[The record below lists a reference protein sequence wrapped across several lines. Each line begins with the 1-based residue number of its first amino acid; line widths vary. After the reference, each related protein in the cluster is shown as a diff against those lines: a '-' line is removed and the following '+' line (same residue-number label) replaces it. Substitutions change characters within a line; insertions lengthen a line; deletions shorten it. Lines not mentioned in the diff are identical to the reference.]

1 MQEDLFRNWPFA
13 PHDPGSFG
21 LIVADP
27 PWSFDNW
34 SAKGEKKNPKAHY
47 SCMGL
52 DAIKALPVAQLG
64 ARDCLLWLWA
74 TNPMLPQA
82 IETMESWG
90 FQFKTAGTWIKTTK
104 HGKLAF
110 GTGYVL
116 RSASEPFLIGRR
128 GKPPQGA
135 KNIRSAFLA
144 EAREHSRKPDIAY
157 EMAERM
163 APAARRIELFSRV
176 ERPGWATWGDE
187 VGKLASATDGAA
199 R

>member
-1 MQEDLFRNWPFA
+1 MRHGPLFDDWPFN
-13 PHDPGSFG
+13 PHEPGSYG

-34 SAKGEKKNPKAHY
+34 SAKGEKKNPKSHY

-52 DAIKALPVAQLG
+52 PDIKALPVADLG

-82 IETMESWG
+82 IEVMEAWG
-90 FQFKTAGTWIKTTK
+90 FQFKTAGTWVKTTK

-116 RSASEPFLIGRR
+116 RSCSEPFLIGRR
-128 GKPPQGA
+128 GKPAQGA

-144 EAREHSRKPDIAY
+144 EAREHSRKPDDAY
-157 EMAERM
+157 AMAERM

-176 ERPGWATWGDE
+176 ERQGWATWGDE
-187 VGKLASATDGAA
+187 AGKLGEA